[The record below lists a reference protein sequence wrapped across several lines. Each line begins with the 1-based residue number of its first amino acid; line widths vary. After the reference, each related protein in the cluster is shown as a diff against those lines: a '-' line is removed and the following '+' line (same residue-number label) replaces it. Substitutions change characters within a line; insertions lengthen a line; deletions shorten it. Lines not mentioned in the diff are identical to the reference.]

1 MLSTAQGMNPKRI
14 WNGVRVTDNQRE
26 KWNTLLKAK
35 ELGDQLGISAASIY
49 RRRSLGEPLP
59 PAIKIGG
66 SIRWRQSDVDA
77 WLESQ
82 LEVAK

>member
-1 MLSTAQGMNPKRI
+1 M
-14 WNGVRVTDNQRE
+14 TDNQRE